1 MPSGQAGKTQ
11 GPNTPVKKK
20 KKNDTKIKFMKIALV
35 FLSINLPT

>member
-11 GPNTPVKKK
+11 GPNTPVKK